1 MIGFA
6 AFSCA
11 YSKPSAGFVGVAL
24 STIMSITQ
32 GLNWVIRQK
41 SELEQN
47 VVSVE
52 RMKNTSKAPV
62 VALELFARFS
72 TV

>member
-1 MIGFA
+1 MFTGIVTLVLVFLEAPA
-6 AFSCA
+6 AR
-11 YSKPSAGFVGVAL
+11 SA
-24 STIMSITQ
+24 STDTSSNIVS
-32 GLNWVIRQK
+32 NE
-41 SELEQN
+41 SY